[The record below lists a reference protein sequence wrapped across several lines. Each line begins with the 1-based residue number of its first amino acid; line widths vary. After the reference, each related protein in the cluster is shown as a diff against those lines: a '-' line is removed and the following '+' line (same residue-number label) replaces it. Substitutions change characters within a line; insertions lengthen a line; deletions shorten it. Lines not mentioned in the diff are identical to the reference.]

1 MHNNNIMTEGCV
13 WKKIFRFF
21 IPILLAALF
30 QQLYNFMDAV
40 IVGRYAG
47 TIALSAVGGSS
58 SRIIFT
64 YINFF
69 IALGAGA
76 TSIIAQDFGAQNY
89 DELKKSI
96 DTAFYLSII
105 FGIGMTIIGIITA
118 NVLLTYMDTPSE
130 LMKDSNIYV
139 KIFMSGMIFNSIY
152 NLGSGIL
159 RALGDSKRPL
169 YLLIISSFVN
179 IILDIIFVVGFK
191 LGVMGAAI
199 ATIISQAISAVFIVI
214 MLSKLDGRYALKIN
228 KAKLIIIKFKKMLK
242 IGIPSGCQS
251 LMYSYANIVVQTS
264 INFFSTKS
272 IAAYTAYAK
281 YDDIIYA
288 VLSSFGIALMTYV
301 AQNYGAKKNERI
313 VKGIIQTS
321 IMSLISMIIIAL
333 VFTMNAEFLI
343 SLISKDTQVITI
355 GAQLIRVV
363 IPMFFTFIL
372 LELLSQSLRGLGNSF
387 IPMIITA
394 VCVCGGRLFWI
405 YYVLPS
411 NNTIT
416 FLAMCYPFS
425 WGSASISFLIYFIY
439 YWKKINKT
447 IS

>member
-1 MHNNNIMTEGCV
+1 MNNNNVMTEGCV
-13 WKKIFRFF
+13 WKKILRFF
-21 IPILLAALF
+21 VPILFSALF

-47 TIALSAVGGSS
+47 TLALSAVGGSS
-58 SRIIFT
+58 CRIIFT

-76 TSIIAQDFGAQNY
+76 TSIIAYDFGSKNY
-89 DELKKSI
+89 EELKKSI
-96 DTAFYLSII
+96 NSGVYLSIF
-105 FGIGMTIIGIITA
+105 FGIIMAIIGVTTA
-118 NVLLTYMDTPSE
+118 NKLLIFMDTPIE
-130 LMKDSNIYV
+130 LMEDSNIYV
-139 KIFMSGMIFNSIY
+139 KIFMSGMLFNSIY

-169 YLLIISSFVN
+169 YLLIISSITN
-179 IILDIIFVVGFK
+179 IVLDVIFVIGLK
-191 LGVMGAAI
+191 LGVKGAAI
-199 ATIISQAISAVFIVI
+199 ATIISQAISAIFILV
-214 MLSKLDGRYALKIN
+214 MLSKLDNRYAFTFEKMIIDMSKI
-228 KAKLIIIKFKKMLK
+228 KKMLK
-242 IGIPSGCQS
+242 VGIPSGCQS

-301 AQNYGAKKNERI
+301 AQNYGAKKYKRVVNGI
-313 VKGIIQTS
+313 VQTS
-321 IMSLISMIIIAL
+321 IMSLIAMIFISVIFSL
-333 VFTMNAEFLI
+333 NAEFLI
-343 SLISKDTQVITI
+343 SLISKDSEVIII
-355 GAQLIRVV
+355 GAKLIRVV

-394 VCVCGGRLFWI
+394 ICVCGGRLFWI
-405 YYVLPS
+405 YCVLPS

-425 WGSASISFLIYFIY
+425 WGAASISFLIYFLY
-439 YWKKINKT
+439 YWKKMRKT